1 MNDRLEEIVPRR
13 ISELLGALAEDEP
26 VVALHGPRSVGKST
40 VLRSYCREAEGE
52 LLDLDDINVLEA
64 VRGNLS
70 ATVKAGTP
78 LCVDEYQKLPAI
90 LDAIKARLNEEG
102 SQPGTAV
109 VTGSTRQDALPQTAQ
124 ALTGRIHPM
133 TIWPLSQG
141 EIAGVREDLLECLW
155 ANPEEAVQ
163 SVLSSDTLRSEY
175 VERVCAG
182 GMPLA
187 LRRSAS
193 ARGRWFDD
201 FVRTSVERD
210 AAELSSIRDRQALFE
225 LFRFLT
231 SQTAQLLNITA
242 VAQQLGLNR
251 RTAESHLRLLE
262 DLFLV
267 SRLGA
272 WGKTLR
278 SRVTSAPKIHVVDS
292 GVAARLLQ
300 LTPAKLTG
308 LDPQSLSSFGHLL
321 ETFVVGELRKQ
332 ASWLEE
338 GATLGHWRTSDGVE
352 VDLVMERPDGSIL
365 AFEVKANE
373 RAPGSDFKGLQQLRD
388 LTGDRFVAGVVFT
401 TGPRSYTYEDRLHV
415 LPVDRLWTPVR
426 HSD

>member
-1 MNDRLEEIVPRR
+1 
-13 ISELLGALAEDEP
+13 
-26 VVALHGPRSVGKST
+26 
-40 VLRSYCREAEGE
+40 LRSYCREAKGE

-70 ATVKAGTP
+70 ATAKAGTP

-109 VTGSTRQDALPQTAQ
+109 VTGSTRHDALPQTAQ
-124 ALTGRIHPM
+124 ALTGRIHPI

-155 ANPEEAVQ
+155 ENPEDAVQ
-163 SVLSSDTLRSEY
+163 SVLTSDTLRSEY

-210 AAELSSIRDRQALFE
+210 ATELSRIRDRQALGDF
-225 LFRFLT
+225 LRYLT
-231 SQTAQLLNITA
+231 SQTGQLLNITSA
-242 VAQQLGLNR
+242 AQQMGVDR
-251 RTAESHLRLLE
+251 KTVESHLRLLE

-278 SRVTSAPKIHVVDS
+278 SRVTSAPKVHVVDS

-415 LPVDRLWTPVR
+415 LPVDRLWTSVR
-426 HSD
+426 NGD

>member
-1 MNDRLEEIVPRR
+1 MSDRLEGIVPRR
-13 ISELLGALAEDEP
+13 ISELLGVLAEDEP

-40 VLRSYCREAEGE
+40 VLRRYCREAEGE

-70 ATVKAGTP
+70 ATVEAGTP
-78 LCVDEYQKLPAI
+78 LCVDEYQKLPTI

-109 VTGSTRQDALPQTAQ
+109 VTGSTRQDVLPQTAQ

-155 ANPEEAVQ
+155 ENPDEAVQ
-163 SVLSSDTLRSEY
+163 SVLTSDTLRSEY

-210 AAELSSIRDRQALFE
+210 AAELSSIRDRQALNE
-225 LFRFLT
+225 H
-231 SQTAQLLNITA
+231 
-242 VAQQLGLNR
+242 GL
-251 RTAESHLRLLE
+251 
-262 DLFLV
+262 
-267 SRLGA
+267 
-272 WGKTLR
+272 
-278 SRVTSAPKIHVVDS
+278 
-292 GVAARLLQ
+292 
-300 LTPAKLTG
+300 
-308 LDPQSLSSFGHLL
+308 
-321 ETFVVGELRKQ
+321 
-332 ASWLEE
+332 
-338 GATLGHWRTSDGVE
+338 
-352 VDLVMERPDGSIL
+352 
-365 AFEVKANE
+365 
-373 RAPGSDFKGLQQLRD
+373 
-388 LTGDRFVAGVVFT
+388 
-401 TGPRSYTYEDRLHV
+401 
-415 LPVDRLWTPVR
+415 
-426 HSD
+426 